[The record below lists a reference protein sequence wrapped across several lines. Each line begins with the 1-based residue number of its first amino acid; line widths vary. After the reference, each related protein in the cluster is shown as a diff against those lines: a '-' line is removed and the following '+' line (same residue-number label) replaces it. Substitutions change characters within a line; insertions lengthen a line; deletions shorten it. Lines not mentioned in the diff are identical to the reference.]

1 MLQVL
6 LLTILLLLK
15 VVEALRPHG
24 LTLQNFAS
32 IREQTMGGFTQVGSH
47 GSGATIPPVDEQVV
61 SMKLVT
67 PAQGCLELSQ
77 VLPCPALVCCAW
89 HLSAMHA
96 HWAACGLSPICFSSS
111 AYESH
116 DQ

>member
-1 MLQVL
+1 M
-6 LLTILLLLK
+6 K
-15 VVEALRPHG
+15 VVEALQPHG

-67 PAQGCLELSQ
+67 PAKGCLELSQ
-77 VLPCPALVCCAW
+77 VISCPALLLLPRPVHETALTAVHNASLVCVCACMVFA
-89 HLSAMHA
+89 LT
-96 HWAACGLSPICFSSS
+96 LQSPLWMSMWT
-111 AYESH
+111 A
-116 DQ
+116 